1 MPTSTATASDT
12 AAPWSRLGLDR
23 TVGSLVAQ
31 TTLLESGTV
40 IAGDLDRIFKADR
53 ELDCVVILAGG
64 RPTHLVTREHYY
76 SVTGGPYGFTIY
88 QKKPAEAVAK
98 ARPLVVGEDV
108 AVRSLAQLAL
118 GRSRDDQYDPVIVT
132 DGTGMIRGIV
142 TIRQLLQTAADLE
155 VQIAHFSNPLT
166 RLPGG
171 RVIQE
176 WVERGLAEDRDGGL
190 TVAFTD
196 LDRFKE
202 YNDVHGLLMGDELV
216 RRTAAVLAG
225 SLELLGPDV
234 RLGHDGGDDFV
245 LVCPRPMAADALREV
260 CARFDREK
268 LDLFRPTDRERGFF
282 EALDDK
288 GNLLRV
294 PLTTLSLAA
303 ITSRSLGDERH
314 PAIFS
319 QLAAGLRRQ
328 AKAVASALGRS
339 AFTFN
344 DWEGE

>member
-1 MPTSTATASDT
+1 M
-12 AAPWSRLGLDR
+12 LDQ
-23 TVGSLVAQ
+23 TVGSMVAQ
-31 TTLLESGTV
+31 TALLESGTA
-40 IAGDLDRIFKADR
+40 IAEDLDRIFKTDR

-76 SVTGGPYGFTIY
+76 SVTGGPYGFTLY
-88 QKKPAEAVAK
+88 QKKPAETVAK
-98 ARPLVVGEDV
+98 AQPLVVGEDV
-108 AVRSLAQLAL
+108 AVRSLAKLAI

-132 DGTGMIRGIV
+132 DGEGLIRGIV
-142 TIRQLLQTAADLE
+142 TIKQLLQTAAELE
-155 VQIAHFSNPLT
+155 VQIAQLSNPLT
-166 RLPGG
+166 HLPGG
-171 RVIQE
+171 RVIHE
-176 WVERGLAEDRDGGL
+176 WVERGLAEDRMNGDQTGGL
-190 TVAFTD
+190 TVVFTD

-202 YNDVHGLLMGDELV
+202 YNEVYGLLMGDDLV

-225 SLELLGPDV
+225 SLDLLGPDV

-245 LVCPRPMAADALREV
+245 LVCPRPVATDALREV

-268 LDLFRPTDRERGFF
+268 LDLFRPADRERGSF

-288 GNLLRV
+288 GNPVRV

-303 ITSRSLGDERH
+303 IASRSLGDERH

-344 DWEGE
+344 DWGRA

>member
-1 MPTSTATASDT
+1 M
-12 AAPWSRLGLDR
+12 LDQ
-23 TVGSLVAQ
+23 TVGSMVSETA
-31 TTLLESGTV
+31 LLQSGTA
-40 IAGDLDRIFKADR
+40 IAEDLDRIFKADR

-76 SVTGGPYGFTIY
+76 SVTGGPYGFTLY
-88 QKKPAEAVAK
+88 QKKPVEAVAK
-98 ARPLVVGEDV
+98 ARPLVVEEGV
-108 AVRSLAQLAL
+108 PVRSLAKLAL

-132 DGTGMIRGIV
+132 DGEGMIRGIV
-142 TIRQLLQTAADLE
+142 TIKQLLQTAAELE
-155 VQIAHFSNPLT
+155 VQIAQLSNPLT
-166 RLPGG
+166 HLPGG
-171 RVIQE
+171 RVIHE

-190 TVAFTD
+190 TVVFTD

-202 YNDVHGLLMGDELV
+202 YNEVYGLLMGDELV

-225 SLELLGPDV
+225 CLDILGPEA

-245 LVCPRPMAADALREV
+245 LVCPRPVAADALRGV

-268 LDLFRPTDRERGFF
+268 LDLFRPADRERGAF

-288 GNLLRV
+288 GNPIRV

-303 ITSRSLGDERH
+303 IASRSLGDERH

-344 DWEGE
+344 DWGRE